1 MNEATIRRFSATRR
15 WEVLLGRIRATQA
28 TLLEDAPYR
37 DTNLVPNQPATLER
51 VEQAERRV
59 GHALPPSYREFL
71 MRHDGWPRFFAGAT
85 LLGTHQLGKSS
96 YADLAQAV
104 FQSAE
109 TPVPT
114 VGPPSS
120 RIGGYPERLIPFGID
135 SDGTTLFAFEP
146 ALADQDGEMPVIAW
160 IHEIGLRSTHFTAFL
175 ETVLELC
182 EADRAASVEAF
193 ARSA

>member
-1 MNEATIRRFSATRR
+1 MNEATVRRFSATRR

-37 DTNLVPNQPATLER
+37 DTNLVPNEPATADR

-59 GHALPPSYREFL
+59 GQALPPSYREFL
-71 MRHDGWPRFFAGAT
+71 MRHDGWSRFFSGAT
-85 LLGTHQLGKSS
+85 LLGTRQLGKSS

-114 VGPPSS
+114 IGPPSS
-120 RIGGYPERLIPFGID
+120 RVSGYPERLIPFGID
-135 SDGTTLFAFEP
+135 SDGTTLFAFDP
-146 ALADQDGEMPVIAW
+146 ALADADGEMPVIAW
-160 IHEIGLRSTHFTAFL
+160 IHEIGLRSSNFTSFL

-182 EADRAASVEAF
+182 EADQCAREADL